1 MCLTTTDRSCSRITF
16 PFENFKTLSNT
27 LPYSALPLPVLDNL
41 RGRKYSPQPPH
52 LSRVLFIPKHNSAA
66 THLPIYEITDAYTRA
81 VRGTALGSNLYKVN
95 LMYMDRPRGDG
106 TDADVRFFVDVNGDK
121 TSINVEERSMT
132 SKEGAITTIT
142 LPREQNEHSVLTRS
156 SLDTSYIQAVS
167 NSDPA
172 FRADER
178 TAVDTKFRNYPTLTV
193 KSADNAEIQWK
204 VQPNDDGGL
213 CYHLLEKR
221 SDVAYEST
229 DFQLKAIYHHAGAHL
244 CHPLD
249 YSEGVLLLPGVQD
262 SKNDATIIALV
273 IVLLW
278 HATMSVDIELRVLT
292 ASHHHDIAA
301 LHHQE
306 SRADDTSP
314 QDGTYPWESE
324 GAAGSEPV
332 QRWNESA
339 TVLFRVLSTFW
350 SFFLMGANDAAY
362 GAILP
367 SLGSYYDLTFM
378 VVSMVFLSPFA
389 GYITSAVSTD
399 YLHQTIGQRGIAVL
413 GSSCHIIAYVIIS
426 SHPPYLVLILAF
438 VLAGFGNG
446 IADSAW
452 NAWIGS
458 LANAS
463 ELLGFMHACY
473 GVGGVVS
480 PSLVALITNKAN
492 LEWFWFYRV
501 MIAFA
506 TVEAV
511 MLTWSF
517 WKANGEVYRLTH
529 NVARMS
535 RQAGLMDALFS
546 DSARVSWI
554 CAFFLLGYVGVEVSL
569 GGFIVV
575 FMMQVRNGDAFAS
588 GMTATGF
595 WLGITVGR
603 VLLGFVTPRIGV
615 KFAVTVRSPDRASA
629 AGGQTPFTDTGQ
641 IYIIATMG
649 LELLFWLV
657 PQFYVSAT
665 AVALQG
671 FFLGPLFPAIVTVVN
686 KLTPKHLHIAVIGFA
701 SALGACG
708 AALIPFNIGI
718 LAQIASVMVLQP
730 VVLAVLGGMLVIWT
744 LLPKIDKKK
753 V

>member
-1 MCLTTTDRSCSRITF
+1 
-16 PFENFKTLSNT
+16 
-27 LPYSALPLPVLDNL
+27 
-41 RGRKYSPQPPH
+41 
-52 LSRVLFIPKHNSAA
+52 
-66 THLPIYEITDAYTRA
+66 
-81 VRGTALGSNLYKVN
+81 
-95 LMYMDRPRGDG
+95 
-106 TDADVRFFVDVNGDK
+106 
-121 TSINVEERSMT
+121 
-132 SKEGAITTIT
+132 
-142 LPREQNEHSVLTRS
+142 
-156 SLDTSYIQAVS
+156 
-167 NSDPA
+167 
-172 FRADER
+172 
-178 TAVDTKFRNYPTLTV
+178 
-193 KSADNAEIQWK
+193 
-204 VQPNDDGGL
+204 
-213 CYHLLEKR
+213 
-221 SDVAYEST
+221 
-229 DFQLKAIYHHAGAHL
+229 
-244 CHPLD
+244 
-249 YSEGVLLLPGVQD
+249 
-262 SKNDATIIALV
+262 
-273 IVLLW
+273 
-278 HATMSVDIELRVLT
+278 MSVDIELRVLT
-292 ASHHHDIAA
+292 GPHHHDIAV
-301 LHHQE
+301 LHRQE
-306 SRADDTSP
+306 SRSVDISP

-324 GAAGSEPV
+324 GATGSEPV
-332 QRWNESA
+332 QRWNESV

-389 GYITSAVSTD
+389 GYIASAVSTD
-399 YLHQTIGQRGIAVL
+399 YLHRTIGQRGIAML

-426 SHPPYLVLILAF
+426 SHPPYVVLILAF

-446 IADSAW
+446 VADSAW

-480 PSLVALITNKAN
+480 PSLVALITNKAD

-517 WKANGEVYRLTH
+517 WKANGEAYRLTH
-529 NVARMS
+529 NDAQMS

-546 DSARVSWI
+546 DSAR
-554 CAFFLLGYVGVEVSL
+554 
-569 GGFIVV
+569 
-575 FMMQVRNGDAFAS
+575 VRNGDAFAS

-615 KFAVTVRSPDRASA
+615 KFAVTVGSPDRASA
-629 AGGQTPFTDTGQ
+629 AGGQAPFTDTGQ

-718 LAQIASVMVLQP
+718 LAQIAGVMVLQP

-744 LLPKIDKKK
+744 FLPKIDKKK

>member
-1 MCLTTTDRSCSRITF
+1 
-16 PFENFKTLSNT
+16 
-27 LPYSALPLPVLDNL
+27 
-41 RGRKYSPQPPH
+41 
-52 LSRVLFIPKHNSAA
+52 
-66 THLPIYEITDAYTRA
+66 
-81 VRGTALGSNLYKVN
+81 
-95 LMYMDRPRGDG
+95 
-106 TDADVRFFVDVNGDK
+106 
-121 TSINVEERSMT
+121 
-132 SKEGAITTIT
+132 
-142 LPREQNEHSVLTRS
+142 
-156 SLDTSYIQAVS
+156 
-167 NSDPA
+167 
-172 FRADER
+172 
-178 TAVDTKFRNYPTLTV
+178 
-193 KSADNAEIQWK
+193 
-204 VQPNDDGGL
+204 
-213 CYHLLEKR
+213 
-221 SDVAYEST
+221 
-229 DFQLKAIYHHAGAHL
+229 
-244 CHPLD
+244 
-249 YSEGVLLLPGVQD
+249 
-262 SKNDATIIALV
+262 
-273 IVLLW
+273 
-278 HATMSVDIELRVLT
+278 MSVDIELRVLT
-292 ASHHHDIAA
+292 APHHHHIDV

-306 SRADDTSP
+306 SRGVHISQ
-314 QDGTYPWESE
+314 QDGTYPWDSQS
-324 GAAGSEPV
+324 AAGTEPV
-332 QRWNESA
+332 QRWNESV

-362 GAILP
+362 GE
-367 SLGSYYDLTFM
+367 LGSYYDLTFT

-389 GYITSAVSTD
+389 GYIASAVSTD
-399 YLHQTIGQRGIAVL
+399 YLHQTIGQRGIAML

-426 SHPPYLVLILAF
+426 CHPPYVVLILAF

-446 IADSAW
+446 IADSVW

-480 PSLVALITNKAN
+480 PSLVALITNKAD

-501 MIAFA
+501 MIALA

-517 WKANGEVYRLTH
+517 WKANGEFYRLTH
-529 NVARMS
+529 NDAQMS
-535 RQAGLMDALFS
+535 RQARLMDALFS
-546 DSARVSWI
+546 DSAR
-554 CAFFLLGYVGVEVSL
+554 A
-569 GGFIVV
+569 
-575 FMMQVRNGDAFAS
+575 RHGDAFAS

-603 VLLGFVTPRIGV
+603 VVLGFVTPRIGV
-615 KFAVTVRSPDRASA
+615 KFAVT
-629 AGGQTPFTDTGQ
+629 

-744 LLPKIDKKK
+744 FLPKIDKQK

>member
-1 MCLTTTDRSCSRITF
+1 
-16 PFENFKTLSNT
+16 
-27 LPYSALPLPVLDNL
+27 
-41 RGRKYSPQPPH
+41 
-52 LSRVLFIPKHNSAA
+52 
-66 THLPIYEITDAYTRA
+66 
-81 VRGTALGSNLYKVN
+81 
-95 LMYMDRPRGDG
+95 
-106 TDADVRFFVDVNGDK
+106 
-121 TSINVEERSMT
+121 
-132 SKEGAITTIT
+132 
-142 LPREQNEHSVLTRS
+142 
-156 SLDTSYIQAVS
+156 
-167 NSDPA
+167 
-172 FRADER
+172 
-178 TAVDTKFRNYPTLTV
+178 
-193 KSADNAEIQWK
+193 
-204 VQPNDDGGL
+204 
-213 CYHLLEKR
+213 
-221 SDVAYEST
+221 
-229 DFQLKAIYHHAGAHL
+229 
-244 CHPLD
+244 
-249 YSEGVLLLPGVQD
+249 
-262 SKNDATIIALV
+262 
-273 IVLLW
+273 
-278 HATMSVDIELRVLT
+278 MSVDVELRVLT
-292 ASHHHDIAA
+292 VPHHHDIAA
-301 LHHQE
+301 LQHQE
-306 SRADDTSP
+306 SRGVDTSS
-314 QDGTYPWESE
+314 QDGTYPWGSE
-324 GAAGSEPV
+324 GTGSEPV
-332 QRWNESA
+332 QRWNESV

-389 GYITSAVSTD
+389 GYIASAISTD
-399 YLHQTIGQRGIAVL
+399 YLHKTIGQRGIAML

-426 SHPPYLVLILAF
+426 SHPPYVVLILAF

-446 IADSAW
+446 IADSGW

-480 PSLVALITNKAN
+480 PSLVALITNKAD

-501 MIAFA
+501 M
-506 TVEAV
+506 
-511 MLTWSF
+511 
-517 WKANGEVYRLTH
+517 
-529 NVARMS
+529 
-535 RQAGLMDALFS
+535 
-546 DSARVSWI
+546 
-554 CAFFLLGYVGVEVSL
+554 
-569 GGFIVV
+569 
-575 FMMQVRNGDAFAS
+575 VRNGDAFAS

-615 KFAVTVRSPDRASA
+615 KFAVT
-629 AGGQTPFTDTGQ
+629 

-657 PQFYVSAT
+657 PQFYVSVT

-671 FFLGPLFPAIVTVVN
+671 FFLGPLFPAVVTVVN
-686 KLTPKHLHIAVIGFA
+686 NLTPKHLHIAVIGFA

-744 LLPKIDKKK
+744 FLPKIDKKK

>member
-1 MCLTTTDRSCSRITF
+1 MCLAATDRSCSRTTF
-16 PFENFKTLSNT
+16 PFETFKTLSNT
-27 LPYSALPLPVLDNL
+27 LPYSALPAPVLDNL

-66 THLPIYEITDAYTRA
+66 THLPIYEVTDAYTRA
-81 VRGTALGSNLYKVN
+81 VRGAALGSNLYKIN
-95 LMYMDRPRGDG
+95 LMHMDRPRGDG

-121 TSINVEERSMT
+121 TSINVEERSMS

-142 LPREQNEHSVLTRS
+142 LPSEQNERSVLTRS
-156 SLDTSYIQAVS
+156 GLDTSYIQAAS
-167 NSDPA
+167 NSGPA
-172 FRADER
+172 FQAGER
-178 TAVDTKFRNYPTLTV
+178 RSVDTKFRNYPTLTV
-193 KSADNAEIQWK
+193 KSANNAEIQWK
-204 VQPNDDGGL
+204 VRPNDHGGL
-213 CYHLLEKR
+213 CYHLLGKG
-221 SDVAYEST
+221 SDVAYGST
-229 DFQLKAIYHHAGAHL
+229 DFQLKAIYHHAGANL

-262 SKNDATIIALV
+262 SKNDATAIALA
-273 IVLLW
+273 ILLLW

-292 ASHHHDIAA
+292 APHHHDIAV

-306 SRADDTSP
+306 SRGVNTSP

-324 GAAGSEPV
+324 GATGSEPV
-332 QRWNESA
+332 QRWNESV

-362 GAILP
+362 GE
-367 SLGSYYDLTFM
+367 LGSYYDLTFM

-389 GYITSAVSTD
+389 GYIASAVSTD
-399 YLHQTIGQRGIAVL
+399 YLHRTIGQRGIAVL

-426 SHPPYLVLILAF
+426 SHPPYVVLILAF

-480 PSLVALITNKAN
+480 PSLVALITNKAD

-529 NVARMS
+529 NDAQMS
-535 RQAGLMDALFS
+535 RHVGLMDALFS

-603 VLLGFVTPRIGV
+603 ALLGFVTPRIGV

-671 FFLGPLFPAIVTVVN
+671 FFLGPLFPAVVTVVN
-686 KLTPKHLHIAVIGFA
+686 RLTPKHLHIAVIGFA

-730 VVLAVLGGMLVIWT
+730 VVLAVLAGMLVIWM

>member
-1 MCLTTTDRSCSRITF
+1 
-16 PFENFKTLSNT
+16 
-27 LPYSALPLPVLDNL
+27 
-41 RGRKYSPQPPH
+41 
-52 LSRVLFIPKHNSAA
+52 
-66 THLPIYEITDAYTRA
+66 
-81 VRGTALGSNLYKVN
+81 
-95 LMYMDRPRGDG
+95 
-106 TDADVRFFVDVNGDK
+106 
-121 TSINVEERSMT
+121 
-132 SKEGAITTIT
+132 
-142 LPREQNEHSVLTRS
+142 
-156 SLDTSYIQAVS
+156 
-167 NSDPA
+167 
-172 FRADER
+172 
-178 TAVDTKFRNYPTLTV
+178 
-193 KSADNAEIQWK
+193 
-204 VQPNDDGGL
+204 
-213 CYHLLEKR
+213 
-221 SDVAYEST
+221 
-229 DFQLKAIYHHAGAHL
+229 
-244 CHPLD
+244 
-249 YSEGVLLLPGVQD
+249 
-262 SKNDATIIALV
+262 
-273 IVLLW
+273 
-278 HATMSVDIELRVLT
+278 MSVDIELRALT
-292 ASHHHDIAA
+292 APHHHDIAV

-306 SRADDTSP
+306 SRDVDTSP

-324 GAAGSEPV
+324 CATGSEPV
-332 QRWNESA
+332 QRWNESV

-480 PSLVALITNKAN
+480 PSLVALITNKAD

-501 MIAFA
+501 M
-506 TVEAV
+506 
-511 MLTWSF
+511 
-517 WKANGEVYRLTH
+517 
-529 NVARMS
+529 
-535 RQAGLMDALFS
+535 
-546 DSARVSWI
+546 
-554 CAFFLLGYVGVEVSL
+554 
-569 GGFIVV
+569 
-575 FMMQVRNGDAFAS
+575 VRNGDAFAS

-615 KFAVTVRSPDRASA
+615 KFAVT
-629 AGGQTPFTDTGQ
+629 